1 MFKSLCISHW
11 SSFFM
16 QTPPTTTVI
25 RSLLRQH
32 SGVQLAVM
40 ISCKHH
46 LRGVGAQTACKGT
59 LITVSLPCEIIHCT
73 IIYSSVTE
81 DLKHWL
87 WLLKKSPCRKRDVC
101 VTVICSFSH
110 AALYFITCQLVFY
123 GFSYAFQGCI
133 YLSQN
138 TVKLWNIITI

>member
-1 MFKSLCISHW
+1 MFDSLCISL
-11 SSFFM
+11 FLM

-32 SGVQLAVM
+32 WSA

-87 WLLKKSPCRKRDVC
+87 WLLKKSLCRKGDVC
-101 VTVICSFSH
+101 DWSVLFLMQLYILLRVG
-110 AALYFITCQLVFY
+110 LYFMVSLMLSKV
-123 GFSYAFQGCI
+123 AFIWPKIQYNCEI
-133 YLSQN
+133 L
-138 TVKLWNIITI
+138 